1 MRSFRAQLAV
11 RFAAVMTVAVILISA
26 ASLWTLRVLIDREL
40 NAAILNVAS
49 IQAASLVDS
58 PDGAMHFHEWQLTPE
73 EAASVREL
81 VQYAQVWSE
90 GGQSLLRSQF
100 MVDDLP
106 LDRDALRD
114 ASAGELL
121 WREQTFEGLPVR
133 SVYYPLGRFGAPHD
147 RHVLQVAAPLA
158 PRDDM
163 IRRLAAFFGA
173 LAGAVLLGSA
183 AGGWWLAGRAV
194 RPVHE
199 IIDQAEEIG
208 AGSLDRR
215 IQAWSDTGEY
225 RRLVEVLNTMLTRI
239 QRTFETQTR
248 FTADASHELRSP
260 LTALRGEI
268 EIALRK
274 DRSPQEYRDVLH
286 SNLEEILRLSRITEN
301 LLMLAR
307 ADATALKPRLQPI
320 ESHTLAAR
328 LAGRFRRRA
337 RESGVQLS
345 IKASDGATL
354 VVDAGLIEQI
364 VSNLVENGL
373 KFTPPG
379 GQVAV
384 RLEPGD
390 VSLGIVVEDTGPGLG
405 NNPDLLFGR
414 FYRADTVRTPGGTTP
429 GTGLGLA
436 IVHSLVHGLGGS
448 VKASNRPAG
457 GARFVVMVPFEEH
470 GSGPTAPSDRHLR
483 RSGESA

>member
-286 SNLEEILRLSRITEN
+286 SNLEEILRLTRITED
-301 LLMLAR
+301 LLTLAR
-307 ADATALKPRLQPI
+307 TDAGVLGPHGEGAVSGATFAD
-320 ESHTLAAR
+320 R
-328 LAGRFRRRA
+328 LADRFRRPSQNA
-337 RESGVQLS
+337 GVRLTIS
-345 IKASDGATL
+345 STFDDTL
-354 VVDAGLIEQI
+354 PVDAGMLDQVVGNLID
-364 VSNLVENGL
+364 NGL
-373 KFTPPG
+373 KFTPAG
-379 GQVAV
+379 GSVDVRIDRDASHLRIAV
-384 RLEPGD
+384 
-390 VSLGIVVEDTGPGLG
+390 SDTGPGIG
-405 NNPDLLFGR
+405 EPADRLFDR
-414 FYRADTVRTPGGTTP
+414 FYRADAVRTPGGATP

-436 IVHSLVHGLGGS
+436 IVHSIVEHLSGTVTAENGPH
-448 VKASNRPAG
+448 G
-457 GARFVVMVPFEEH
+457 GANFNVTIPIPAALAVNPETR
-470 GSGPTAPSDRHLR
+470 AP
-483 RSGESA
+483 ESR

>member
-286 SNLEEILRLSRITEN
+286 SNLEEILRLTRITED
-301 LLMLAR
+301 LLTLAR
-307 ADATALKPRLQPI
+307 TDAGALGPHGEEAVSATAFADR
-320 ESHTLAAR
+320 LAAR
-328 LAGRFRRRA
+328 FRRSSQNAAVRLTI
-337 RESGVQLS
+337 STTF
-345 IKASDGATL
+345 DDTL
-354 VVDAGLIEQI
+354 PIDAGILDQ
-364 VSNLVENGL
+364 VVGNLVDNGL
-373 KFTPPG
+373 KFTPAG
-379 GQVAV
+379 GSVDV
-384 RLEPGD
+384 RIDRDASRLRIT
-390 VSLGIVVEDTGPGLG
+390 VSDTGPGIVE
-405 NNPDLLFGR
+405 PADRLFDR
-414 FYRADTVRTPGGTTP
+414 FYRADAVRTPGGATP

-436 IVHSLVHGLGGS
+436 IVHSIVEHLSGTVTAANAPH
-448 VKASNRPAG
+448 G
-457 GARFVVMVPFEEH
+457 GAHFEVVIPIPVALAVNPE
-470 GSGPTAPSDRHLR
+470 TRAP
-483 RSGESA
+483 ESR